1 MAAVQPAEIAVH
13 ALVRASEVF
22 LDCFHRMY
30 FGVQVSTP
38 ALQFLL

>member
-1 MAAVQPAEIAVH
+1 MVTIEPPEIAVH
-13 ALVRASEVF
+13 ALVRASELF

-30 FGVQVSTP
+30 FGVQVFTL